1 MDILG
6 LSENKPSADLPGF
19 YAKYLNWHKVCGGYV
34 NSTKI
39 KFECSA
45 CMD

>member
-19 YAKYLNWHKVCGGYV
+19 YAKSLNLGPVLVDLLG
-34 NSTKI
+34 SLI
-39 KFECSA
+39 
-45 CMD
+45 